1 MRQIVAKQ
9 AIVFLLQVDRMEN
22 ELNTIRMIL
31 NQQNRQEDSLILLL
45 HYQ

>member
-1 MRQIVAKQ
+1 MQQIVAKQ

-31 NQQNRQEDSLILLL
+31 NQQNKQEDSLVLLL
-45 HYQ
+45 HY

>member
-9 AIVFLLQVDRMEN
+9 AIVFLLRVNRMEN

-31 NQQNRQEDSLILLL
+31 DQQNKQEDSLL
-45 HYQ
+45 

>member
-31 NQQNRQEDSLILLL
+31 NQQNKQEDSLVLLL
-45 HYQ
+45 HY

>member
-9 AIVFLLQVDRMEN
+9 AIVFLLQVNRMEN

-31 NQQNRQEDSLILLL
+31 NQQNKQEDSLV
-45 HYQ
+45 